1 MHEDLTSGPVSDTAP
16 PRRRFTVPLLA
27 IVLTAAIAG
36 LILYGML
43 RGGTG
48 ATLDDALKRGER
60 PQAPGAT
67 LKLPPL
73 AGSAAPV
80 SLERL
85 RGRIVVLNF
94 WGSWC
99 DPCRAE
105 APVLEAAQRRLRREH
120 LGTVLGASY
129 NDPPDKA
136 LAFARSVGIS
146 YPLVTD
152 VGTKLAQTY
161 GTTKLPETFI
171 LDRKGRIVAVSRG
184 QISGRFLDRAITMA
198 ARS

>member
-1 MHEDLTSGPVSDTAP
+1 MSDAAP
-16 PRRRFTVPLLA
+16 PRRRLTVPLLA
-27 IVLTAAIAG
+27 LVLTAAIVG

-48 ATLDDALKRGER
+48 STLDDEVKRGER

-67 LKLPPL
+67 IAMPPL
-73 AGSAAPV
+73 AGSGEPV
-80 SLERL
+80 SLQRL
-85 RGRIVVLNF
+85 RGKIVVLNF

-99 DPCRAE
+99 DPCREE
-105 APVLEAAQRRLRREH
+105 APVLESAQRRLRRER

-136 LAFARSVGIS
+136 LAFARSVGLS
-146 YPLVTD
+146 YPLVSD
-152 VGTKLAQTY
+152 VGTKLARAY

-184 QISGRFLDRAITMA
+184 QISNRFLQNAITMA

>member
-1 MHEDLTSGPVSDTAP
+1 MSDTAP
-16 PRRRFTVPLLA
+16 PRRRLTVPLLA
-27 IVLTAAIAG
+27 LMLTAAIVG

-48 ATLDDALKRGER
+48 TTLDDAVKRGER
-60 PQAPGAT
+60 PPAPGAT
-67 LKLPPL
+67 IAMPPL
-73 AGSAAPV
+73 EGPGQPV

-85 RGRIVVLNF
+85 RGKIVVLNF

-99 DPCRAE
+99 DPCREE
-105 APVLEAAQRRLRREH
+105 APVLESAQRRLRRDR

-136 LAFARSVGIS
+136 LGFARSVGLT

-152 VGTKLAQTY
+152 VGTKLARAY

-171 LDRKGRIVAVSRG
+171 LDRKGRVVAVSRG
-184 QISGRFLDRAITMA
+184 QISGRFLQNAITMA
-198 ARS
+198 ERS